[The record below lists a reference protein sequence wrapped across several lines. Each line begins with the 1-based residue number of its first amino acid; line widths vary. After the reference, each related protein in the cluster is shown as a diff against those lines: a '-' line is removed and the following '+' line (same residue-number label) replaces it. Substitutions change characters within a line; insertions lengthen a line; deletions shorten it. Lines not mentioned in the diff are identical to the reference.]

1 MDEVF
6 KRKYITEKLDLYKEK
21 DEYLNKIK
29 SYIEK
34 GKSINEECNKNQN
47 KSLLINDYINIEKM
61 IDNMNKIK
69 ENMDMNSS
77 NYDKIEFIS
86 NTDNILELIKK
97 LGNIKIK
104 GDLIHNSNE
113 LELITKKINV
123 NNQKLI
129 LNLLYKASEDSDKA
143 EAFHSKCDQAKST
156 LVLIETNKGKR
167 FGGFTS
173 CSWKADCFT
182 KKDECAFIFSLDKM
196 KIFDVIPGEEAIG
209 CYPKYGPVFLGCQ
222 IRIFDD
228 AFIKGG
234 STFERGCNY
243 NTEEDYEL
251 TGGDKIFGVKEI
263 EVYEVLFE

>member
-6 KRKYITEKLDLYKEK
+6 KRKYITEKLDLYKKKEK
-21 DEYLNKIK
+21 YLNKIK

-34 GKSINEECNKNQN
+34 GKSINEGCNKNQN

-104 GDLIHNSNE
+104 GDIIHNSNE

-156 LVLIETNKGKR
+156 IVLIETNKGKR

-173 CSWKADCFT
+173 CSWKADCSS

-243 NTEEDYEL
+243 NTE
-251 TGGDKIFGVKEI
+251 
-263 EVYEVLFE
+263 